1 MSKRVQKTQYLLR
14 LLGNPKLYS
23 LLSSPFEDPLKL
35 DSLLSTVCYGS
46 LFISELIKR
55 RPELVQ
61 AFSKLAEK
69 LKIQGLLALIK
80 AYILQLRRALDPK
93 QRLSINVPL
102 DSLSTK
108 LRLISD
114 YIADVRIFNRMWGLP
129 GLLAFG
135 VEDLHRIL
143 RADSSLA
150 TKLLE
155 ATSTISIVA
164 YQPLENVAFA
174 ADHNWMHLEK
184 SASLQYYVASSR
196 LWAVFVVL
204 EVVKLVKN
212 MVQTKL
218 AGKPLD
224 LLHNRSLNRPLV
236 ANIANLPLTVHW
248 SLHDGCLSDLTVGF
262 LGTMSSLL
270 NTKDSWG
277 EVFAQVRQL

>member
-14 LLGNPKLYS
+14 LLANPKLYN
-23 LLSSPFEDPLKL
+23 LLGSPFEDPLKL

-61 AFSKLAEK
+61 ILSNLAEK
-69 LKIQGLLALIK
+69 LKMQGLISLIK
-80 AYILQLRRALDPK
+80 TLIQKIQRAVDPK
-93 QRLSINVPL
+93 HRFSINVSL

-135 VEDLHRIL
+135 LEDLHRIF
-143 RADSSLA
+143 RADSNFI

-174 ADHNWMHLEK
+174 ADHNWTHLEK
-184 SASLQYYVASSR
+184 SASLEYYVASSR

-204 EVVKLVKN
+204 EVVKLVKT
-212 MVQTKL
+212 MIQTKL

-224 LLHNRSLNRPLV
+224 LLHNRSLNRSLV

-248 SLHDGCLSDLTVGF
+248 SLYDGCLSDLTVGF
-262 LGTMSSLL
+262 LGTMSSLFD
-270 NTKDSWG
+270 TIDSWG
-277 EVFAQVRQL
+277 EVSAQLRQL

>member
-1 MSKRVQKTQYLLR
+1 MSTRVRKTQYLLR
-14 LLGNPKLYS
+14 LLANPKLYS
-23 LLSSPFEDPLKL
+23 LLGSPFEDPLKL

-61 AFSKLAEK
+61 ILSRLARK
-69 LKIQGLLALIK
+69 LKIQGLLSLIK
-80 AYILQLRRALDPK
+80 AYILKIQRALDPK
-93 QRLSINVPL
+93 QCLSIHIPL

-135 VEDLHRIL
+135 IEDLHRIL
-143 RADSSLA
+143 TADSSFI

-155 ATSTISIVA
+155 ATGTISIVA

-174 ADHNWMHLEK
+174 ADHNWTHHEQ
-184 SASLQYYVASSR
+184 SASLRYYVASSR

-204 EVVKLVKN
+204 EVVKLVKTV
-212 MVQTKL
+212 VQTKL
-218 AGKPLD
+218 SGKPLD
-224 LLHNRSLNRPLV
+224 LLHNRSLNRSLV

-248 SLHDGCLSDLTVGF
+248 SSYDGCLSDLTVGF
-262 LGTMSSLL
+262 LGTMSTLL
-270 NTKDSWG
+270 DTIDSWR